1 MQAWRDYVREHT
13 TSAAK
18 AVEHVQSGD
27 RIALAHACGEPRQLP
42 IALVGRA
49 NSLRD
54 VEIVHMI
61 ALGQAPYCQSGYEGS
76 FRHVSLFAGPGSRDA
91 IREGRA
97 DFLPVFF
104 GQIPHLLTSYLPVDV
119 AMVTVSPPD
128 KAGWCSLGV
137 SVDYTKPAVEQAR
150 LVLAEVNPS
159 MPRTHGDSFV
169 HVSQIDWFIPVDE
182 PILELPPAPLGEVD
196 RAIGKH
202 VASLVD
208 DESCLQLGIGGI
220 PDAVLANLHGHKD
233 LGIHSE
239 MISDGVID
247 LVEAGVVTCRKKT
260 LHRGKMVLTLLMGSR
275 RLYDWVDDNPFI
287 EMHTVDYVNN
297 PYVIARNRKMVSI
310 NSALEVDL
318 LGQVSAD
325 TLGAMQYSGIG
336 GQVDFVRGASLAEGG
351 KAIIALPSTAKG
363 GSVSRIVA
371 MLAPGSAVTTSRQ
384 DVDYI
389 ITEHGVAHL
398 KGSTV
403 RQRIQALVSIA
414 APVFREELERKAH
427 EIYWG

>member
-1 MQAWRDYVREHT
+1 
-13 TSAAK
+13 
-18 AVEHVQSGD
+18 
-27 RIALAHACGEPRQLP
+27 
-42 IALVGRA
+42 
-49 NSLRD
+49 
-54 VEIVHMI
+54 
-61 ALGQAPYCQSGYEGS
+61 
-76 FRHVSLFAGPGSRDA
+76 
-91 IREGRA
+91 
-97 DFLPVFF
+97 LPVFF

-297 PYVIARNRKMVSI
+297 PYVIARNRRMVSI

-363 GSVSRIVA
+363 GSVSRIGA

>member
-1 MQAWRDYVREHT
+1 
-13 TSAAK
+13 
-18 AVEHVQSGD
+18 
-27 RIALAHACGEPRQLP
+27 
-42 IALVGRA
+42 
-49 NSLRD
+49 
-54 VEIVHMI
+54 
-61 ALGQAPYCQSGYEGS
+61 
-76 FRHVSLFAGPGSRDA
+76 
-91 IREGRA
+91 
-97 DFLPVFF
+97 
-104 GQIPHLLTSYLPVDV
+104 
-119 AMVTVSPPD
+119 
-128 KAGWCSLGV
+128 
-137 SVDYTKPAVEQAR
+137 
-150 LVLAEVNPS
+150 
-159 MPRTHGDSFV
+159 
-169 HVSQIDWFIPVDE
+169 
-182 PILELPPAPLGEVD
+182 
-196 RAIGKH
+196 
-202 VASLVD
+202 
-208 DESCLQLGIGGI
+208 
-220 PDAVLANLHGHKD
+220 
-233 LGIHSE
+233 
-239 MISDGVID
+239 
-247 LVEAGVVTCRKKT
+247 
-260 LHRGKMVLTLLMGSR
+260 
-275 RLYDWVDDNPFI
+275 
-287 EMHTVDYVNN
+287 MHTVDYVNN